1 MELSLNRSNK
11 VLITGASGF
20 IGFHLS
26 SFLLENNYD
35 VVGVD
40 NFNSYYDFELKKSR
54 YKLLTNLNIKFYKI
68 DITHFKEL
76 KDCFIREKPDI
87 VINLAA
93 QAGVRYSL
101 ENPESY
107 VQNNIIGFFN
117 ILEICKSFKIEKLIF
132 ASSSS
137 VYGNSHKEKFSED
150 DMVDDPLNLYA
161 ASKKSNELMSYA
173 YSNLYKIPC
182 VGLRFFTVY
191 GPWGRPDMAYFKF
204 TKNITEDIPIDVY
217 GNGNMYRDFTYIDD
231 IIDGI
236 FKLINTSNQEL
247 FLNKN
252 NSYELF
258 NIGNDNPI
266 NLKYFISIIEEC
278 LGKSAKMNFLKMQ
291 PGEVERTSADLTK
304 LKNTINF
311 LPQTKIEEGIPK
323 FIDWYQNHYHSV

>member
-1 MELSLNRSNK
+1 MNRSNK
-11 VLITGASGF
+11 VLITGVSGF
-20 IGFHLS
+20 IGFHLAT
-26 SFLLENNYD
+26 FLLKNNYD
-35 VVGVD
+35 VVGID
-40 NFNSYYDFELKKSR
+40 NFNDYYDIDLKKSR
-54 YKLLTNLNIKFYKI
+54 HKLLINLNIKFYDI
-68 DITHFKEL
+68 NITHL
-76 KDCFIREKPDI
+76 KKLNDCFIREMPDI

-101 ENPESY
+101 KNPDSY

-117 ILEICKSFKIEKLIF
+117 ILEICKSLKIEKLIF

-137 VYGNSHKEKFSED
+137 VYGNSRKEKFSED
-150 DMVDDPLNLYA
+150 DKVDDPLNLYA
-161 ASKKSNELMSYA
+161 ASKKSNELMSFA
-173 YSNLYKIPC
+173 YSNIYKIPC

-204 TKNITEDIPIDVY
+204 TKNIIEDIPIDVY
-217 GNGNMYRDFTYIDD
+217 GNGDMYRDFTYIDD

-236 FKLINTSNQEL
+236 FKLINIPNQEL

-252 NSYELF
+252 NLYELF

>member
-1 MELSLNRSNK
+1 MNRSNK

-266 NLKYFISIIEEC
+266 NLKYFISIIEQC
-278 LGKSAKMNFLKMQ
+278 LGKSAKMNFLEMQ
-291 PGEVERTSADLTK
+291 PGDVKRTSADLTK
-304 LKNTINF
+304 LKNIVKFSPKTNV
-311 LPQTKIEEGIPK
+311 EEGIPK
-323 FIDWYQNHYHSV
+323 FVEWYKNYY